1 MPKYLQL
8 FFIQMATGKAAVS
21 ASGAAMS
28 KYDVEVEA
36 RLKKI
41 EAEIKSI
48 KKGLENH
55 SHVASA
61 GGGDVGARLDDLIA
75 KLGRKMSI

>member
-1 MPKYLQL
+1 
-8 FFIQMATGKAAVS
+8 MAAGKASVS

-36 RLKKI
+36 RLQALEKAVKALEGKC
-41 EAEIKSI
+41 EAK
-48 KKGLENH
+48 
-55 SHVASA
+55 ASS

-75 KLGRKMSI
+75 RLNKKFRF